1 MYHCSQ
7 NGLWEKKEELRLQV
21 PRRIQQPHQKK
32 CNCSCVTAMA
42 LRAWG
47 QVASHGDF
55 VTGTWLNLNVPGPRL
70 VRLRDTLCFNEL
82 QTTQTQMIFKF
93 KRKPFWFIPSLFPLN
108 SVNGGNLGIDL
119 NSNAFPN
126 KIRQ

>member
-1 MYHCSQ
+1 MGEERGIETPGAQKNTAAPSKEMQLFMCHSYGTQ
-7 NGLWEKKEELRLQV
+7 GLGTGGFTW
-21 PRRIQQPHQKK
+21 
-32 CNCSCVTAMA
+32 
-42 LRAWG
+42 
-47 QVASHGDF
+47 DF
-55 VTGTWLNLNVPGPRL
+55 VTGTWRNLNVPGPRL
-70 VRLRDTLCFNEL
+70 VRLRDTLCFNKL

-93 KRKPFWFIPSLFPLN
+93 KHKPFWFIPSLFPLN